1 MAPFAGAPALQ
12 FAGTPSQPTIGWWTV
27 LSMLLAWFVSLPL
40 SVAYLNEPN
49 ASLPWVDHL
58 LVTMPTIVSFP
69 ALAWFLCKV
78 PVPKA
83 SVGRVAGSV
92 ILAPIFLT
100 AGVLSFL
107 FTVGLGSFAFAWIL
121 WRQTQIASTAR
132 GT

>member
-1 MAPFAGAPALQ
+1 M
-12 FAGTPSQPTIGWWTV
+12 
-27 LSMLLAWFVSLPL
+27 SMLLAWLVSLPL

-69 ALAWFLCKV
+69 AMAWFLWKV

-107 FTVGLGSFAFAWIL
+107 FTVGLGSFVFAWIL
-121 WRQTQIASTAR
+121 WRQTQIASTAK
-132 GT
+132 GTETA